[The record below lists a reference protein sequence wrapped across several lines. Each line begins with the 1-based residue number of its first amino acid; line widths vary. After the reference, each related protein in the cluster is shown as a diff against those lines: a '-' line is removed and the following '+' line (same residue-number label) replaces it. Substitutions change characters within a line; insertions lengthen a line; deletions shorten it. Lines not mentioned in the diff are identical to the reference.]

1 MLQFIHN
8 NRRALVI
15 VTFVLLIALSF
26 SGVGLSALYDY
37 GDARGTGYAVKVN
50 SQEISLAEFAKMSR
64 TSQQN
69 PQLVVDRTI
78 SMTLLEQ
85 KAKALGLS
93 AGAGA
98 VAQQLDTEL
107 FRGNFDPALYQMFL
121 QQIGMSAGEFEKTL
135 KTEAIRSE
143 LTNLLGD
150 VSTASPIEVQN
161 RIKSDDAKRT
171 VVAVRIDPATYLDKT
186 IAPSEE
192 SISAFY
198 NERATDFE
206 VAAGVAYDYVLIT
219 PEQVTKEVPVADED
233 IELYY
238 ADNEGD
244 FAIPEGI
251 KARYIRLNY
260 PKNSTEEQKAALKE
274 KATKVHQRAKAGESF
289 DKLALEFSDDNST
302 KNKGGDL
309 GLITRGKMPLEF
321 DALAFGLKGSGVPD
335 LVETSAGFQVVK
347 VEEYRAAGSESLEKV
362 KGRITEI
369 LRKQEAPVY
378 AANKAAE
385 LFELWH
391 SSSKTLQDFAKEH
404 KLTVAST
411 NGVLTKD
418 MDPESV
424 AKGLTAAVL
433 PLAAEP
439 RQMAEAEN
447 AMALVQVTKSREAD
461 IAPLADVRERIVSSL
476 RQSEARE
483 LARKEAQKT
492 LALVADG
499 TYGSLED
506 AASKMKLARESF
518 KDVQRSKPQ
527 GILTDP
533 GVAAEVF
540 GDLTPNRKP
549 TKVLEQGGKFILV
562 QVTSIALPNQAEIDK
577 KFPIYQQIESARIGG
592 TLVESLV
599 NQLKS
604 SGEIEINPQVLASQG

>member
-1 MLQFIHN
+1 MLQFIHQ

-26 SGVGLSALYDY
+26 SGIGLSALYDY
-37 GDARGTGYAVKVN
+37 GDARGTGYAVRVN
-50 SQEISLAEFAKMSR
+50 NQEISLAEFAKMSR
-64 TSQQN
+64 GSQQN

-107 FRGNFDPALYQMFL
+107 FRGNFDPQLYAMFL

-135 KTEAIRSE
+135 KTEAIKAE
-143 LTNLLGD
+143 LTSLIGD
-150 VSTASPIEVQN
+150 VSTASPTEVQN
-161 RIKSDDAKRT
+161 RIKIDDAKRA
-171 VVAVRIDPATYLDKT
+171 VVAVKLDPATYLDKT
-186 IAPSEE
+186 AAPTEE
-192 SISAFY
+192 SIAAFY
-198 NERATDFE
+198 NERPTDFE
-206 VAAGVAYDYVLIT
+206 LSAGVAYDYVLIT
-219 PEQVTKEVPVADED
+219 PEQVTKEVPVLDED

-238 ADNEGD
+238 ADNESD
-244 FAIPEGI
+244 FAIPESI

-260 PKNSTEEQKAALKE
+260 PKNPTDQQKAALKE
-274 KATKVHQRAKAGESF
+274 KAQKALQRAKAGEAF
-289 DKLALEFSDDNST
+289 DKLSMEFSDDNST

-309 GLITRGKMPLEF
+309 GWITRGKMPLEF
-321 DALAFGLKGSGVPD
+321 DALAFGLKGSGVPE

-347 VEEYRAAGSESLEKV
+347 VEEYRAAGSESLESV
-362 KGRITEI
+362 KGRITEL

-385 LFELWH
+385 LFDLWQT
-391 SSSKTLQDFAKEH
+391 SSKTLQEFAKEQ
-404 KLTVAST
+404 KLTIAST

-418 MDPESV
+418 MDPETN

-439 RQMAEAEN
+439 RQLAEAED

-461 IAPLADVRERIVSSL
+461 IAPLADVRERIISNL
-476 RQSEARE
+476 RQAEARE

-492 LALVADG
+492 LALLTDG
-499 TYGSLED
+499 TYGSLEE
-506 AASKMKLARESF
+506 AAIKLKLPRESF
-518 KDVQRSKPQ
+518 KDIQRAKPQ
-527 GILTDP
+527 GIFMDP
-533 GVAAEVF
+533 AVAAEVF

-549 TKVLEQGGKFILV
+549 TKVLEQGGKFILA
-562 QVTSIALPNQAEIDK
+562 QVTSITLPTQAEIDK